1 MSEVADDGERLT
13 GEAGVGEA
21 VAHVRVSVL
30 VVVSAP
36 TDAATDAG
44 IEHVLNA
51 LASVR
56 DGIGKKD
63 VAQRAP
69 CGVARRAGPI
79 MARAPRGESA
89 QASGLR
95 GRYGWLYRRL
105 KRGRC

>member
-36 TDAATDAG
+36 TDAAADAG

-51 LASVR
+51 LS
-56 DGIGKKD
+56 
-63 VAQRAP
+63 
-69 CGVARRAGPI
+69 
-79 MARAPRGESA
+79 
-89 QASGLR
+89 
-95 GRYGWLYRRL
+95 
-105 KRGRC
+105 